1 MEFLETNFKGLFVIT
16 TDLFKDE
23 RGYLVETYQ
32 EDILFKKLSFRSILE
47 LEVESKKN
55 VLRGMH
61 YQLEP
66 YAQAKIIR
74 VSKGRVL
81 DVVVDLRKDSETY
94 GENFSIILNDENQRQ
109 LYVPEGFAHGYYVLS
124 DIARVTYKMNNIYF
138 KKYAKGIFYNDR
150 ALNIDWGMDKSPILS
165 KQDENLPSLSD
176 AIVFQ
181 L

>member
-124 DIARVTYKMNNIYF
+124 DIARVTYKMNNIYY